1 MEREYSFVAVDIQN
15 DFASEGGQWYT
26 PKPAV
31 DFMKKVLFP
40 FLREKG
46 IKINEIISDYRQ
58 PRPGDRGDG
67 CHPGEWGYE
76 SLVPNDLRKSQ
87 WIKCMNSPIWTRD
100 NIGNVDA
107 EPGLPH
113 PNPDG
118 FGQWLEKN
126 VGSPEQ
132 TTPILIGLTA
142 DCCVLSTGQ
151 ELNWRGYYPLILR
164 EAVDHASGKIEDR
177 DKVLENPVSN
187 WAKSI
192 DWEIL
197 KQEL

>member
-1 MEREYSFVAVDIQN
+1 MERKHSFIAVDIQN

-40 FLREKG
+40 YLREKG

-76 SLVPNDLRKSQ
+76 SLVPDDIRKSQ

-100 NIGNVDA
+100 NIGDA
-107 EPGLPH
+107 NREPGLPH
-113 PNPDG
+113 PDPNG
-118 FGQWLEKN
+118 FGQWLEEN
-126 VGSPEQ
+126 VGSPEK
-132 TTPILIGLTA
+132 TTPVLIGLTA

-177 DKVLENPVSN
+177 DKVLDNPVSN
-187 WAKSI
+187 WAKTV
-192 DWEIL
+192 DWEEL